1 MSVHQESAA
10 GPTRGRLARTVGRF
24 GKRSLVVLALIML
37 VGFGLR
43 AEKVFNPLTEPGDDA
58 LAYRALA
65 ESLYEEGTY
74 GGDDFRDASDWSPG
88 APLIFAA
95 GHFVVGDVNDGFAR
109 GIQAIMGTAAILIV
123 FLLAFRLTGGGSAPL
138 IAAGLVA
145 LYPPFI
151 HSTGALMSE
160 PAAIFTLPAGVLA
173 FLWAADRSSVFA
185 WLVPGLL
192 FGVTCLIRPEYMFV
206 AIAMLAVLAI
216 RQWLMRGAGPALAA
230 ALLFLVAVIVPI
242 APWTVHNLNTLDR
255 FVPITTGSGKA
266 LFVGTNLPAGGEYQ
280 QVKADLLER
289 YRGLE
294 LEPGSSRLDRIDPVP
309 LFDRA
314 ARQYPQLSRDEA
326 LGRIGRENMW
336 KYLSE
341 DPLGYLGMIFEKGFR
356 MWSTGVGGA
365 MSSPVGQ
372 LVQVL
377 LVLIGLTGAILLGRA
392 RQWEVLP
399 MTVPIA
405 VVTAIAVVT
414 LAPPRRNEILMTLV
428 LTLAAIAVATLI
440 ERLSSDDASPMAIS
454 GSEGARP

>member
-1 MSVHQESAA
+1 MNDAAAEGTA
-10 GPTRGRLARTVGRF
+10 GPLVRAATRTYGRWTLVILAII
-24 GKRSLVVLALIML
+24 VLA
-37 VGFGLR
+37 GFGLR

-95 GHFVVGDVNDGFAR
+95 GHFVAGGVNDGLAR
-109 GIQAIMGTAAILIV
+109 GIQAVLGAASILIV
-123 FLLAFRLTGGGSAPL
+123 FLLAFRIAGGGPAPL

-145 LYPPFI
+145 FYPPFI

-160 PAAIFTLPAGVLA
+160 PAAIFTLPAAVLA
-173 FLWAADRSSVFA
+173 FLWASDRKSAAA
-185 WLVPGLL
+185 WLLPGLL
-192 FGVTCLIRPEYMFV
+192 FGITALIRPEYMFV
-206 AIAMLAVLAI
+206 GLAMLALVAVK
-216 RQWLMRGAGPALAA
+216 QWFGRGLTPALAA
-230 ALLFLVAVIVPI
+230 TSLFLIAALIPIVP
-242 APWTVHNLNTLDR
+242 WTIHNLNTLDR

-289 YRGLE
+289 YRGVA
-294 LEPGSSRLDRIDPVP
+294 LEPGSPELDRVDPTP

-314 ARQYPQLSRDEA
+314 AERYPELSRDAA

-336 KYLSE
+336 KYISE

-356 MWSTGVGGA
+356 MWSSGVGEA
-365 MSSPVGQ
+365 MSSPAGRVVQLILVGLG
-372 LVQVL
+372 LV
-377 LVLIGLTGAILLGRA
+377 GAVLLGRS
-392 RQWEVLP
+392 RRWEVLP
-399 MTVPIA
+399 MTIPIA
-405 VVTAIAVVT
+405 VVTGIAVVT

-428 LTLAAIAVATLI
+428 LTLSAIATAAAID
-440 ERLSSDDASPMAIS
+440 RLGPARSGAAPDDFDR
-454 GSEGARP
+454 GETAR